1 MDHADSTTNVG
12 NARLHLFNAYQNK
25 NFKPFLE
32 DMTEEYVEEDN
43 IKFLLTDYSNWIATP
58 SIPKYSDEKLWS
70 NSTLNLNAITLKNY
84 LSKVILMLKD
94 KFPKNCA
101 WEEPEGITSMSGE
114 EFENTCKRE
123 QGRGNVDVYEDTKC
137 GIYSKA

>member
-43 IKFLLTDYSNWIATP
+43 IKFLLTDYSNWIWGMRHASAVAVP
-58 SIPKYSDEKLWS
+58 
-70 NSTLNLNAITLKNY
+70 
-84 LSKVILMLKD
+84 
-94 KFPKNCA
+94 
-101 WEEPEGITSMSGE
+101 
-114 EFENTCKRE
+114 
-123 QGRGNVDVYEDTKC
+123 
-137 GIYSKA
+137 